1 MTTENF
7 DFKVNDVIVGDT
19 GMGENM
25 GYYVETKTD
34 KRGIWVYYGGAKSGS
49 KGIYVL
55 PIDDV
60 RPATA
65 EEIAAYEKV

>member
-7 DFKVNDVIVGDT
+7 DFKVNDVIVGNS

-25 GYYVETKTD
+25 GYYIETKTD
-34 KRGIWVYYGGAKSGS
+34 KRGIWVYYGSAKTLGRAVYT
-49 KGIYVL
+49 IN
-55 PIDDV
+55 IENA

-65 EEIAAYEKV
+65 EEAAIFEA